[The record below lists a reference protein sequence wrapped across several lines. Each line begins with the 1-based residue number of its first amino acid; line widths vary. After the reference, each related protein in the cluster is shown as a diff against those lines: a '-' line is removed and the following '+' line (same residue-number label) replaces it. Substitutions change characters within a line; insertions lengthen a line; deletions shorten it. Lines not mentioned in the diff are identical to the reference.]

1 MEPVSRT
8 HHTIHRSLVK
18 GVSDWFTKANL
29 DERGMKE
36 AADAEIVNLL
46 ARGLQYHNL
55 SQTGEFDYKE
65 LKSILGATRQT
76 FDPTW
81 LDLVPRAP

>member
-8 HHTIHRSLVK
+8 HPTIHRSLVK

-36 AADAEIVNLL
+36 AADAEIV
-46 ARGLQYHNL
+46 NL